1 MSSDPPEK
9 AAEPQEEASETAEPK
24 PVATSSDRPEPARTP
39 TTSRPPAGLP
49 IVAKTARSEERWG
62 WVPLALAFAVPALL
76 FFVLPPLSKSGLWD
90 PYELNVADL
99 ARRIAANL
107 YHAPGTLLEGTDNS
121 MPHLNDLGRPELPF
135 TSMALGFKVFGLHVW
150 AGRFPLAVWGL
161 VGVLAIYGSVARLID
176 KRAGLYSALALST
189 MPLYFVQARTMLGDI
204 VTMSAVA
211 MIFGGFSVAA
221 LDTRPKSLVPRLA
234 WLVVGLA
241 GVVAGYMS
249 RGALLGV
256 GAPLL
261 GVGFAWALAAVNG
274 TKRNR
279 DALGDAVG
287 GLAVGVGAAAVYVAV
302 SALGAAAPKT
312 LSVAVGAMVKTPSKY
327 PTYDVMIGNIGHALA
342 PWSAFAPFALGRL
355 FLPPRDEGR
364 EPLGNDAFRRESV
377 FRTAVLLT
385 AATTYAAHAY
395 LAAHTDPIAFAGPA
409 VIAVACGVAIRDFD
423 RGAHASVA
431 VGIGTL
437 IFLEVLHHDFHELAD
452 KAFQA
457 FAIVGATFPESF
469 KEKSVL
475 LWSVA
480 LYGFGAVAFLS
491 WVERDSDRRPFHPK
505 VYLGVIDSLRDA
517 WDGILMLIYFATIA
531 GASLAGL
538 VVWAG
543 VRTHAVWLHRMSL
556 PVRDF
561 ILNAWWIVA
570 LAPPAAIF
578 GIMFACDVW
587 LWAFGRASSLSKE
600 SLTRGFEPFEELFE
614 RMGGAEK
621 PATETK
627 ADTETK
633 AETETKDASKTDAEK
648 KAVDDDGRSPVTV
661 VLFALSMLVY
671 VLSGGKWAPFSPPK
685 DLYDPKEGVTEAG
698 RELLVSL
705 LVLVPFMVLAVPGA
719 LLVVLLGHHL
729 RPSIAIALAIP
740 SGITAFLVIGF
751 LGELL
756 EGRRAAGLA
765 LFGATCAAVLSVAYY
780 PALANQLSPKEVFE
794 SYEKVHKA
802 GEPLAL
808 FGVGGRT
815 AAYYAGGEPMI
826 LSEPGAAYRWL
837 MGDDANGH
845 RRFLAMRAD
854 ELPKLNEL
862 YRERANPRAN
872 LPVLDARS
880 SQIMLVASSLAPG
893 ETNESPLQK
902 LILSAEP
909 HPQHPLDVNMDDKLE
924 VLGYDFTDEKDKR
937 VETIAPGRKY
947 QMHTYYRTLAPVTTE
962 WEAFIHIDGY
972 HRRHNGDHKVM
983 DGKYPMN
990 LWLPGDLLEDVY
1002 EFQLEPNFTPGTY
1015 TVFFGLFVGETRLKV
1030 KSGPNDGD
1038 NRINGGAVRVQ

>member
-9 AAEPQEEASETAEPK
+9 EKEESAEAEKDEETAKVESLPPK
-24 PVATSSDRPEPARTP
+24 KPAPLMSD
-39 TTSRPPAGLP
+39 PPAPLP
-49 IVAKTARSEERWG
+49 IVAKTARNEEKWG
-62 WVPLALAFAVPALL
+62 WVPFAIAVAVPTLL

-107 YHAPGTLLEGTDNS
+107 FHADGAMLAGTDNS

-135 TSMALGFKVFGLHVW
+135 TSMALGFRLFGLHVW

-161 VGVLAIYGSVARLID
+161 AGVLAIYGSVSRLID
-176 KRAGLYSALALST
+176 KRAGLYTSLALST

-211 MIFGGFSVAA
+211 MTFSGFAVAA
-221 LDTRPKSLVPRLA
+221 FDTGRPKSLFSRLA
-234 WLVVGLA
+234 WLVVGAA
-241 GVVAGYMS
+241 GVVSGYMS

-256 GAPLL
+256 AAPLL
-261 GVGFAWALAAVNG
+261 GVGLAWGLAALNG
-274 TKRNR
+274 RRAR
-279 DALGDAVG
+279 DPFGDAVG
-287 GLAVGVGAAAVYVAV
+287 GLAVGVGAAAAYVAF
-302 SALGAAAPKT
+302 AAMADATPKN
-312 LSVAVGAMVKTPSKY
+312 LSLAIGAMMKTPSKY
-327 PTYDVMIGNIGHALA
+327 PTYDFMIGNIGHALA

-364 EPLGNDAFRRESV
+364 EPLGLDAFRRESV
-377 FRTAVLLT
+377 FRTAILLT
-385 AATTYAAHAY
+385 AATTYAAQAF
-395 LAAHTDPIAFAGPA
+395 LSARTEPIAFIAPA
-409 VIAVACGVAIRDFD
+409 VIAAACGVAIRDFD

-437 IFLEVLHHDFHELAD
+437 VFLEVLHHDFHELAD

-457 FAIVGATFPESF
+457 FAVAGATFPESF
-469 KEKSVL
+469 KDKSLL

-480 LYGFGAVAFLS
+480 LYGFGAIAFLS
-491 WVERDSDRRPFHPK
+491 WVERDSDRKPFDPR
-505 VYLGVIDSLRDA
+505 VYLKVIDALREA

-538 VVWAG
+538 VVWGG
-543 VRTHAVWLHRMSL
+543 VRMHSAWLHRMSL

-570 LAPPAAIF
+570 LVPPLLIF

-587 LWAFGRASSLSKE
+587 LWAFGRASRLSKE

-614 RMGGAEK
+614 RMGGEREV
-621 PATETK
+621 TETQ
-627 ADTETK
+627 TETESDAK
-633 AETETKDASKTDAEK
+633 VEKKTETEG
-648 KAVDDDGRSPVTV
+648 GRSPIAV
-661 VLFALSMLVY
+661 VLFGVSMLVY

-685 DLYDPKEGVTEAG
+685 DLYDPKEGVTETG

-705 LVLVPFMVLAVPGA
+705 LILVPLMVLAVPGA
-719 LLVVLLGHHL
+719 VLAVMLGHHL
-729 RPSIAIALAIP
+729 RTSIAIALAIP

-794 SYEKVHKA
+794 SFEHVHKT

-815 AAYYAGGEPMI
+815 AAYYAGGEPTI
-826 LSEPGAAYRWL
+826 LNEPGQAYRWL
-837 MGDDANGH
+837 MDGTDSSH
-845 RRFLAMRAD
+845 RRYLAMRSD

-893 ETNESPLQK
+893 EKNESPLEK
-902 LILSAEP
+902 LILPEEP
-909 HPQHPLDVNMDDKLE
+909 HPQHPMDVNMDDKLE

-937 VETIAPGRKY
+937 VDTIAPGRKY
-947 QMHTYYRTLAPVTTE
+947 KMHTYYRTLAPVTTE
-962 WEAFIHIDGY
+962 WEAFIHIDGF

-983 DGKYPMN
+983 DGKYPFA

-1038 NRINGGAVRVQ
+1038 NRINGGPVRVQ